1 MLTTTWAGQPAD
13 RNSSKKAR
21 ISRAFFYGVI
31 AKLRFFSQSQKW
43 LYYCHHL
50 LPREAIRA
58 DDNQPLFN
66 PDGITP
72 VYPAGFVHLP
82 KVDAEYLQ
90 QLCAEQLI
98 TRRDRNGF
106 GRREWQKMRERN
118 EALDC
123 YVYARAAAAAAGLD
137 RFEDRH
143 WLELEKQ
150 LGIGPPTDVLPNQP
164 PEASRELTFDGGL
177 NPSSNPQPAT
187 RRVVRSRW
195 MT

>member
-1 MLTTTWAGQPAD
+1 VAEDGTTP
-13 RNSSKKAR
+13 
-21 ISRAFFYGVI
+21 I
-31 AKLRFFSQSQKW
+31 
-43 LYYCHHL
+43 
-50 LPREAIRA
+50 
-58 DDNQPLFN
+58 
-66 PDGITP
+66 
-72 VYPAGFVHLP
+72 YPAGFVHLP

-106 GRREWQKMRERN
+106 AHREWQKMRERN

-137 RFEDRH
+137 RFEERH

-150 LGIGPPTDVLPNQP
+150 LGEKSAGIDPPTDAITTDTT
-164 PEASRELTFDGGL
+164 EATREQRFDGGL
-177 NPSSNPQPAT
+177 SSSGTTTPAS